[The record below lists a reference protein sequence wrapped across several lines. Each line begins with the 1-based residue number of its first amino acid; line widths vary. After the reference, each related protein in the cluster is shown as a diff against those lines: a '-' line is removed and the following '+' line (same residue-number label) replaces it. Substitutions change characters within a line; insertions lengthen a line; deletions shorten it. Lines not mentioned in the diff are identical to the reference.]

1 MYLFY
6 LFLLTI
12 CREEEQHIS
21 GTVEDDC
28 QGMVIGDDNNNEIDV
43 EIIDDEDGSYVDD
56 VPVTVIARRRANED
70 DGDDNNH
77 DDIVLPTTDNDGST
91 AVNVYLRAG
100 WTLGAVIDRYI
111 MDGGE
116 ERGRLNS

>member
-1 MYLFY
+1 M
-6 LFLLTI
+6 LTS

-21 GTVEDDC
+21 GTVEDDF

-43 EIIDDEDGSYVDD
+43 EIIDDEDGGYVDD